1 MNRTNWSVL
10 AIAVGVALATGWWVG
25 RSSAPDTASSAGAP
39 SAPAERQVLYYRNPM
54 GLPDTSSV
62 PKKDAMGM
70 DYIAVFA
77 GGEPAAEPGTVVLPP
92 EKVQKLGVRTELAVR
107 ESLAGAVRASAT
119 VQVDETRQFVI
130 APKFEGWIETLYA
143 NQTGMTVRKGQPLMA
158 LYSPELVAAQS
169 EYQIADAAARRMAS
183 ADPAS
188 AATMRQ
194 LRDAA
199 RARLRN
205 WDVGGAQV
213 ARQGSN
219 SRLVLTAPADAVVV
233 EKLVVQGDRF
243 EPGQTILRLAD
254 LSTVW
259 VVADVPTSAAAGLTV
274 GGEATF
280 QTPSLPGERFSGR
293 VSFIQPI
300 VNAASRTIGV
310 RIELPNPEG
319 ALRPGLF
326 GDVDLTGTATD
337 AAVVIPRSAVIDSG
351 TRQLVLVQT
360 APGRFAPRTVRVG
373 ARSGDRIEVLSGV
386 EVGEAVVVSA
396 NFLIDAE
403 SNLRSAMQGMDHGA
417 APPPTGETDTPPVK
431 AEEAPAE
438 PDPHASHTGGQ

>member
-25 RSSAPDTASSAGAP
+25 RSTAPETAP
-39 SAPAERQVLYYRNPM
+39 SADAPSASAEPQVLYYRNPM
-54 GLPDTSSV
+54 GLPDTSPV

-77 GGEPAAEPGTVVLPP
+77 GGEPAAEPGTVVLAP

-280 QTPSLPGERFSGR
+280 QTPSLPGERFTGR

-386 EVGEAVVVSA
+386 AVGEAVVVSA

-403 SNLRSAMQGMDHGA
+403 SNLRSAMQGMDHGT
-417 APPPTGETDTPPVK
+417 APRPTGEIDAPPVK

>member
-1 MNRTNWSVL
+1 MNRSGWSVL

-25 RSSAPDTASSAGAP
+25 RSTAPDRPLSEGAP
-39 SAPAERQVLYYRNPM
+39 AAPAERQLLYYRNPM
-54 GLPDTSSV
+54 GLPDTSPV
-62 PKKDAMGM
+62 PKKDSMGM

-77 GGEPAAEPGTVVLPP
+77 GDEPAAEPGMVVLPP

-107 ESLAGAVRASAT
+107 ESLAVAVRASAT

-143 NQTGMTVRKGQPLMA
+143 NQTGMTVKKGQPLMA
-158 LYSPELVAAQS
+158 LYSPGLVAAQS
-169 EYQIADAAARRMAS
+169 EYQIADAAARRLS
-183 ADPAS
+183 AGDPAS

-199 RARLRN
+199 RTRLRN
-205 WDVGGAQV
+205 WDIGGAQV
-213 ARQGSN
+213 TRQGNN
-219 SRLVLTAPADAVVV
+219 SRLVLTAPADAVVI

-243 EPGQTILRLAD
+243 EAGQTILRLAD
-254 LSTVW
+254 LSTIW
-259 VVADVPTSAAAGLTV
+259 VVADVPTSASAGLAV
-274 GGEATF
+274 GGKATF
-280 QTPSLPGERFSGR
+280 QTPSLPGERFEGR
-293 VSFIQPI
+293 IGFIQPI
-300 VNAASRTIGV
+300 VSAASRTIGV

-319 ALRPGLF
+319 VLRPGLF
-326 GDVDLTGTATD
+326 GDVDLTGSATD

-360 APGRFAPRTVRVG
+360 APGRFAPRTVRLG

-386 EVGEAVVVSA
+386 VVGEAVVVSA

-403 SNLRSAMQGMDHGA
+403 SNLRSAMQGMDQGT
-417 APPPTGETDTPPVK
+417 PPPSAAEGDAPPVK

-438 PDPHASHTGGQ
+438 SDPHAGHSGGQ